1 MTAQQRSEN
10 HRMYGTG
17 TAREAASIMATTGK
31 NVKQPESLGKGDA
44 LNKPA
49 VRKQAPYK
57 LSEVGKKVPL
67 GKLAKL
73 LYVHEAGF

>member
-1 MTAQQRSEN
+1 
-10 HRMYGTG
+10 MYGTG

-67 GKLAKL
+67 GKHNARCFSGCSSAIHA
-73 LYVHEAGF
+73 VVF